1 MASDPHYTTFDGVS
15 FQFESPCTY
24 VLSKVCDAS
33 ELLSEFAVE
42 VQNERKGDSH
52 VSSIQQVNV
61 NIHGLRVTMLRTER
75 SRVMVSDQPQ
85 LFFEQYRFFF
95 FLMTNANSNA
105 DILERYVDIKLIYI
119 SHLTLSPS
127 AFF

>member
-33 ELLSEFAVE
+33 GLLSEFAVE
-42 VQNERKGDSH
+42 VQNKRKGDSH

-61 NIHGLRVTMLRTER
+61 NISGLRVTMLRTER

-85 LFFEQYRFFF
+85 LVVERCCFLVF
-95 FLMTNANSNA
+95 FLMTNDNSDA
-105 DILERYVDIKLIYI
+105 DILERYLEI
-119 SHLTLSPS
+119 
-127 AFF
+127 